1 MTNFNEIKYKRLDYN
16 QIKEEVESL
25 TKKLKNV
32 KDVKTFLELF
42 KQINLIQLRIEEY
55 ADYADIRNMRNDSD
69 EFFQKEME
77 YWNTFKS
84 KFDLLFMDF
93 YQICLT
99 TPFKEEIKNLIPD
112 NFFYSIDYKN
122 RTSSKEI
129 LELQKR
135 DNELK
140 SQYRKIMNKK
150 CKFRN
155 EEHNLSYVTKFFSSS
170 NREERKEVHDA
181 YNDFFI
187 ENREEFDHIFLE
199 MVQVRN
205 QIAKILGFNNYS
217 EMSTLLLRRFGYGY
231 NEIKIFRENIQ
242 KYITELVSEI
252 REMQKQELGLEQ
264 LTYYDTVFYK
274 EEPKLLYTEI
284 ELLEKMHEIFVNMDS
299 ELGNFYYDMLNNGY
313 IDLLNSD
320 NKIKFFITNYL
331 SLSSLPTIT
340 GNFNGKYSDLT
351 ALTHES
357 GHSFQKYFAGIEDK
371 NHIVSPLLK
380 YPTFEIAEMFSYA
393 IQLTTLNYVQDLFSE
408 SDYKKYAFL
417 VIKDLITTMPYIAT
431 VDEFQEQVYSK
442 ENISI
447 SEIKEIWKQLC
458 NKYNLKNHITGHP
471 TLENGEFFYRQNH
484 IFLNP
489 FYYIDYAISYFG
501 AFAIWQQSSKDLD
514 TFKKMSAIASYLP
527 LNELVAKFNLA
538 NPFEEKS
545 MKHLSLF
552 LKQQLNKFKQ
562 K

>member
-1 MTNFNEIKYKRLDYN
+1 MTNFNEIKYKRLDFE
-16 QIKEEVESL
+16 Q
-25 TKKLKNV
+25 TKKQVELLTEKLKHAQDI
-32 KDVKTFLELF
+32 KSFLEIF
-42 KQINLIQLRIEEY
+42 KQINLIQLEIEEY
-55 ADYADIRNMRNDSD
+55 SDYADICNMRDANN
-69 EFFQKEME
+69 EFFQKEMK
-77 YWNTFKS
+77 YWNEFKS
-84 KFDLLFMDF
+84 KFDLLFIDF
-93 YQICLT
+93 YQICLN
-99 TPFKEEIKNLIPD
+99 TPFKEEIKILIPD

-122 RTSSKEI
+122 RTSSKDI
-129 LELQKR
+129 LKLQKR

-140 SQYRKIMNKK
+140 SQYKILMNKK
-150 CKFRN
+150 CKFKG
-155 EEHNLSYVTKFFSSS
+155 EEHNLSYITKFFSSS
-170 NREERKEVHDA
+170 DRSERKEAHDS
-181 YNDFFI
+181 YNDFFM
-187 ENREEFDHIFLE
+187 ENRKDFDNIFLE

-205 QIAKILGFNNYS
+205 QMAKTLGFNNYS
-217 EMSTLLLRRFGYGY
+217 EMSVLLLRRFGYGY
-231 NEIKIFRENIQ
+231 KEIKIFRENI
-242 KYITELVSEI
+242 KNYITELVSEI
-252 REMQKQELGLEQ
+252 RKMQKQELGLEE

-274 EEPKLLYTEI
+274 EEPKLLYTEKQ
-284 ELLEKMHEIFVNMDS
+284 LLDKMHEIFVSMDL

-351 ALTHES
+351 ALAHES

-371 NHIVSPLLK
+371 KHIVSPLLK

-393 IQLTTLNYVQDLFSE
+393 IQLTTLDYVQDLFSKN
-408 SDYKKYAFL
+408 DYNKYAFL

-431 VDEFQEQVYSK
+431 VDEFQERVYSK

-489 FYYIDYAISYFG
+489 FYYVDYAISYFG
-501 AFAIWQQSSKDLD
+501 AFAIWQQSSKDLE
-514 TFKKMSAIASYLP
+514 TFKTMSAVASYLP
-527 LNELVAKFNLA
+527 LNELITKFNLA
-538 NPFEEKS
+538 NPFEDNSIKQ
-545 MKHLSLF
+545 LSLF